1 MTLAKRKNRPE
12 ATALPEQATNHPT
25 LVSPIMDI
33 QTEDK
38 ELRRSIRLLG
48 SVLTRV
54 LKTQAQ
60 PEVADTVEQLQ
71 RRFAGLLRDGTPLR
85 RKHLLDTVDGLDPD
99 AIGEV
104 VRAFNRY
111 FSLLNIAEES
121 HNLRQRRRQAERGG
135 HYWPGSFHDTLLRL
149 KDSGVTADA
158 LQVLLDELLYLP
170 VLTAHPTEAKRRTV
184 KGTLRHVFV
193 TYDALADNRVKGYFR
208 REAIERLQ
216 SQIQLLWKTEE
227 VRVRRLGVEDEI
239 EAGLFYFP
247 LSLFEATAR
256 VYRNFERSL
265 ADVYGE
271 DAARNLRVPSFLRFG
286 SWIGGDRDGNPNVTP
301 EITVLALR
309 RQSETILRE
318 YIRRLDEL
326 RGQLSHSFGLCEPAA
341 ALLDSLEADR
351 ALLGAAAAD
360 VERPYLQEPYRHKL
374 ALMKYRVERTLRR
387 VEQRLHG
394 ELDLPDRQA
403 YPSVAEFLVDL
414 RLLDAS
420 LREHGDAAI
429 AAMELHDLIRLA
441 ETFGFH
447 LMQLDVRQESGRHTE
462 AVADLLAA
470 ALKVDYRALDEGER
484 MKLLGEAIAAPGGLV
499 YNRADLSPATRETLD
514 SFEAMARMRREIGPD
529 CFGKYVISMTHA
541 ASHVMEVMLLAAQS
555 GLAGRLGGHWH
566 CHLGVSPLFETIDDL
581 NRIEDVLTRLLDDP
595 IYRALLDAA
604 GERQEVMLGYSDS
617 CKDGGILASAWG
629 LYRAQQRVL
638 AITSARGL
646 KCRLFHGRGGTVGRG
661 GGPTHAAILAQ
672 PPDTVRGQ
680 IKFTEQ
686 GEVLFYRYNNMETAI
701 YELTMGV
708 TGLLK
713 ASLSLVQPVPADRP
727 EDLAVMGELARIGE
741 HGYRELTEHTDG
753 FLDYFYEATPV
764 GEIGRLNIGSR
775 PSHRKK
781 QDRSKYSVRAIA
793 WVFAWAQ
800 SRQTFPAWYGIG
812 SSVAAWCA
820 GRPERLETLRK
831 MYRDWPFFRN
841 LLSNAQ
847 MALSKSDMNLAKEY
861 AGLCVDPDTGKR
873 VLGMIEGEYRR
884 CVDWVL
890 DIAQSDRLMADSPAL
905 AASLQRRNAFLGPLN
920 FIQVFLLRRL
930 REAGEDEAGEN
941 PWMKPLLRTINAIAA
956 GMRNTG

>member
-1 MTLAKRKNRPE
+1 MAPAKHNTRREPLAAN
-12 ATALPEQATNHPT
+12 QPT
-25 LVSPIMDI
+25 LDI
-33 QTEDK
+33 PAEDQ

-54 LKTQAQ
+54 LKTQAR
-60 PEVADTVEQLQ
+60 PEVAETVEQLQ
-71 RRFAGLLRDGTPLR
+71 RRFASLLRDGTPLR
-85 RKHLLDTVDGLDPD
+85 RRHLLETVEGLSPE
-99 AIGEV
+99 AMGEV

-111 FSLLNIAEES
+111 FSLLSIAEES
-121 HNLRQRRRQAERGG
+121 HSLGRRRRQAERGG
-135 HYWPGSFHDTLLRL
+135 HYWPGSFHDTLLQL
-149 KDSGVTADA
+149 KDSGVAADK

-184 KGTLRHVFV
+184 KGALRNVFV

-227 VRVRRLGVEDEI
+227 VRASRLGVEDEI
-239 EAGLFYFP
+239 DAGLFYFP
-247 LSLFEATAR
+247 LSLFEATAK

-271 DAARNLRVPSFLRFG
+271 DAARTLRVPCFLRYG

-301 EITVLALR
+301 DITVLALR
-309 RQSETILRE
+309 RQAQTILRE
-318 YIRRLDEL
+318 YLRRLEEL
-326 RGQLSHSFGLCEPAA
+326 RGQLSHSFGLCEPSP
-341 ALLDSLEADR
+341 ALLDSLDADR
-351 ALLGAAAAD
+351 ALLGEAAKD

-374 ALMKYRVERTLRR
+374 ALMKFRVERALRR
-387 VEQRLHG
+387 IEQRLRG
-394 ELDLPDRQA
+394 GIALPDRLA
-403 YPSVAEFLVDL
+403 YPGVSEFLADL

-420 LREHGDAAI
+420 LREHGDENVAE
-429 AAMELHDLIRLA
+429 MELRDLIRLA

-447 LMQLDVRQESGRHTE
+447 LLQLDVRQESGRHTD
-462 AVADLLAA
+462 AVADLMAA
-470 ALKVDYRALDEGER
+470 ALKLDYRALDEDAR

-514 SFEAMARMRREIGPD
+514 GFESMARMRREIGPD

-581 NRIEDVLTRLLDDP
+581 NRIEEVLARLLDDP
-595 IYRALLDAA
+595 VYRELLDAS

-638 AITSARGL
+638 AIVGERGL

-713 ASLSLVQPVPADRP
+713 ASLSLVRPVPADRP
-727 EDLAVMGELARIGE
+727 EDLAVMGELARLGE
-741 HGYRELTEHTDG
+741 HEYRQLTERTES

-775 PSHRKK
+775 PSHRKP
-781 QDRSKYSVRAIA
+781 QDRSKNSVRAIA

-812 SSVAAWCA
+812 ASVAAWCA
-820 GRPERLETLRK
+820 GRPERLETLRR

-841 LLSNAQ
+841 LLGNAQ
-847 MALSKSDMNLAKEY
+847 MALGKSDMGLAREY
-861 AGLCVDPDTGKR
+861 AGLCLDPDTGRR
-873 VLGMIEGEYRR
+873 VLGLIEGEHRR

-890 DIAQSDRLMADSPAL
+890 DIAESDRLMAENPAL
-905 AASLQRRNAFLGPLN
+905 AASLRRRNAFLGPLN
-920 FIQVFLLRRL
+920 FIQVFLLRRA
-930 REAGEDEAGEN
+930 REAGGGDN